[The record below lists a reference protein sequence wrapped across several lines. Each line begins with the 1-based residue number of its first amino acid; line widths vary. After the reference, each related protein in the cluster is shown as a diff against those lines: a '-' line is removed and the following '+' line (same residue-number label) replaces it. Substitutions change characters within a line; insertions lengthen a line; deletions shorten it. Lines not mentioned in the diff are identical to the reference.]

1 MRSLRSSPGRTGLAS
16 AQKWP
21 ASAQRASGRRLAAP
35 KSPTCCRPFLNGA
48 EPDRARRARPLPE
61 RLQWVSAR
69 ARGPQHGRRGSAWSN
84 KWRRAKQRLTSRE
97 SRSRPPKR
105 TQAQQQLAN
114 ADPPAPG
121 GGRHGTVRSRRFV
134 PLAGP
139 AQRPAHEPSL
149 FTSSEDGRAGPVAAA
164 SSQQQQQQPVCC
176 WRRVARITFALL
188 FVSPVARRPERQLAS
203 QFAGHDRRRRRVGS
217 SPLRCCF
224 PSPSWLSVGR
234 PVGRLASL
242 KRIVASRSS
251 LV

>member
-61 RLQWVSAR
+61 RPQWVSAR
-69 ARGPQHGRRGSAWSN
+69 TRGPQHGRRGSAWSN

-149 FTSSEDGRAGPVAAA
+149 FASSEDGRAGLVAAA
-164 SSQQQQQQPVCC
+164 SSKQPAAATTTCVLLASCGPNYVCIVVC
-176 WRRVARITFALL
+176 LTCCSQARAPVGQSVCRPRPPPPTCRLVAVALL
-188 FVSPVARRPERQLAS
+188 FSVSELAQCRS
-203 QFAGHDRRRRRVGS
+203 AGWPAGE
-217 SPLRCCF
+217 P
-224 PSPSWLSVGR
+224 
-234 PVGRLASL
+234 
-242 KRIVASRSS
+242 
-251 LV
+251 